1 MSAAKVQPLSDKVL
15 IKPTSREEVT
25 ASGIVIPDTAS
36 KDRPQMGEVLA
47 VGPGV
52 VTPEGKAL
60 PMHVKVGQKVYF
72 TKYGPTEIEVDG
84 EDYLVVEEKDILAV
98 IS

>member
-1 MSAAKVQPLSDKVL
+1 MNAAKIQPLADKVL
-15 IKPTSREEVT
+15 IKAAAKEEVT

-47 VGPGV
+47 VGPGQT
-52 VTPEGKAL
+52 TPEGKVL

-72 TKYGPTEIEVDG
+72 TKYGPTEVEVDG
-84 EDYLVVEEKDILAV
+84 EEYLVVEEKDILAI